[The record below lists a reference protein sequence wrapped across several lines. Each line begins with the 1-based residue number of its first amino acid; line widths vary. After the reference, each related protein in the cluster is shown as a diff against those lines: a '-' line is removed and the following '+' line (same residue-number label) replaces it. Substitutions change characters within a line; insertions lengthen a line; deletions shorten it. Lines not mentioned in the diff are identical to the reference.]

1 MINKIGTKKQS
12 KSDRTKRR
20 RGEIWFFGGYE
31 NERCE
36 EQREGAESVFVWQ
49 WWNGVKKV
57 NLYIKEN
64 VGMKNENSIV
74 VNDSATHRHR
84 HEQVV

>member
-1 MINKIGTKKQS
+1 M
-12 KSDRTKRR
+12 
-20 RGEIWFFGGYE
+20 
-31 NERCE
+31 
-36 EQREGAESVFVWQ
+36 
-49 WWNGVKKV
+49 KKV